1 MARSPAAVCTWS
13 QPIEIVS
20 DRPVGRKVR
29 EVKEVKVQEEPAG
42 EDECVPARGE
52 QVEVEIVRMPFNPR
66 MVICVWRGEG
76 RERLVKV
83 WVGRNEKF
91 KVGMRLKVRVGLN
104 GAGNEPWEY
113 EGPLPRFHRDRDF
126 WR

>member
-1 MARSPAAVCTWS
+1 MGAE
-13 QPIEIVS
+13 IEIVS
-20 DRPVGRKVR
+20 DRPVGRKARV
-29 EVKEVKVQEEPAG
+29 EKEVKVHEEPAG
-42 EDECVPARGE
+42 EDMCTPAKGSE
-52 QVEVEIVRMPFNPR
+52 VVVEVVRIPANPR

-76 RERLVKV
+76 QERVVKV
-83 WVGRNEKF
+83 WVGRNARF

-104 GAGNEPWEY
+104 GAGNEPWDY